1 MVLLYGQ
8 TPARTCR
15 LTTAHVI
22 QDDKGVALQL
32 HEIPLRLPPPLDT
45 LVLQL
50 VDIATVAPHDHGPR
64 ECSHHASHANTWAE
78 AEKQVHIFQADG
90 SLLRWIAAWRSVS
103 SMGRTSFS
111 VASLMERR

>member
-8 TPARTCR
+8 TPTRACR

-45 LVLQL
+45 
-50 VDIATVAPHDHGPR
+50 
-64 ECSHHASHANTWAE
+64 
-78 AEKQVHIFQADG
+78 
-90 SLLRWIAAWRSVS
+90 RSSDS
-103 SMGRTSFS
+103 STSPMITS
-111 VASLMERR
+111 TP